1 MTLLQ
6 GAVSALSLADKCA
19 LSLSLGNSR
28 IQSPNDFEVT
38 IFQIIIYFISIFIL

>member
-1 MTLLQ
+1 MLENNPNLTPTTSMILLQ

-28 IQSPNDFEVT
+28 IQSPDDFEVS
-38 IFQIIIYFISIFIL
+38 F